1 MIIEGAPKKK
11 KKSKKLP
18 NGKLKGQVKGLYKE
32 FVTPLVYGAA
42 TKNPL
47 LGLGAVAGERA
58 VKGIVKHF
66 KDREYPKRPKEDK
79 KKNGKNK
86 NYSNKVWKPF
96 GSL

>member
-1 MIIEGAPKKK
+1 MATEGAPKK

-18 NGKLKGQVKGLYKE
+18 NGGLKKQATSLYKE
-32 FVTPLVYGAA
+32 FVTPLAYTAA

-47 LGLGAVAGERA
+47 FGLGTIAGERA

-66 KDREYPKRPKEDK
+66 KDRKYPKRPKEDK
-79 KKNGKNK
+79 EKNGKKK

>member
-1 MIIEGAPKKK
+1 MATEGAPKK

-18 NGKLKGQVKGLYKE
+18 NGGLKKQATSLYKE
-32 FVTPLVYGAA
+32 FVTPLAYTAA

-47 LGLGAVAGERA
+47 FGLGAVAGERA
-58 VKGIVKHF
+58 VKGIIKHF
-66 KDREYPKRPKEDK
+66 KDRKYPKRPKEDK
-79 KKNGKNK
+79 EKNGKKK